1 MRQAVDPAGTEP
13 ITRSARASVFGA
25 ILGGVGRAMRARAT
39 VTILC
44 LAAILP
50 VGAIP
55 GGFFDTSRNWLFDFY
70 QRAAPALRVAP
81 QTVIID
87 IDSASLERIGQWP
100 WPRDQLARLVDA
112 ASGARV
118 VGIDIL
124 LAEPDRLSPAAWA
137 AARPDVAPE
146 TRRALT
152 ALPSNDALLAPSIA
166 RVPVVL
172 ATVAAPATNR
182 NAASAMPMIAVIE
195 AGSDPRP
202 ALPQFAGFTP
212 PLPELAAAAR
222 AVGMTSVPVE
232 MDGVLRR
239 MPAITKI
246 GSALIPAFAIELAS
260 LASGAGHVTLENGSA
275 GLWIDL
281 GDKAIHIDPQGRVW
295 ERYAEPMPA
304 TSVPAYRVLEGRV
317 DAALFHDRIV
327 LIGTSAPGLGDL
339 VATPLRHAEPGVAVQ
354 AQLIETLLAGD
365 ALWRPPATQE
375 LELVLAFGLGVF
387 AVLLLGRLPDTVY
400 AALLAGV
407 AVLMVAG
414 SFAAFRTTG
423 LLIDW
428 TFPAAILAAAAL
440 CGLAARVRREARA
453 RRGRE
458 AERQRALEL
467 LRRSQRLE
475 MVGNLAGGIA
485 HDFNN
490 LLGVIILNAEALLD
504 SIGDRPEAAEQAQ
517 DILHNALSGAE
528 LTHRLSAFTRQQPLK
543 PQRID
548 LNVLLANQVAMLRRM
563 LGKTIEVAATLAP
576 GLWLTN
582 ADPSRIGDALLN
594 LALNA
599 RDAMPDG
606 GRLIIETANAHLD
619 GPAAALHI
627 EATPG
632 DYVVLAVTDTGIGM
646 APEVAERATEPFFS
660 TKPPGSG
667 SGLGLSMI
675 DGFARQSGGHLA
687 IKSEV
692 GVGTTVRLYL
702 PRAQEG
708 AATGPDA
715 PDATAPDL
723 GGHEAILV
731 VDDNRALRDV
741 AQRNLSA
748 LGYKVVC
755 AESGPAALELL
766 RSGEKFDLLFTDV
779 VMPFGMSG
787 YELAEAARRL
797 QPGLRVLF
805 TTGYAEAIATSGH
818 EDQAARHMLRKPY
831 RRKEL
836 AEKIRALL
844 GTP

>member
-1 MRQAVDPAGTEP
+1 
-13 ITRSARASVFGA
+13 VFGA
-25 ILGGVGRAMRARAT
+25 ILGGVGRAMRTRAA

-55 GGFFDTSRNWLFDFY
+55 GGFFATSRNWLFDSY

-137 AARPDVAPE
+137 AARPDLAPE

-152 ALPSNDALLAPSIA
+152 ALPSNDALLAASIA

-172 ATVAAPATNR
+172 ATVAAPATSR
-182 NAASAMPMIAVIE
+182 NSASAMPMMAVIE

-202 ALPQFAGFTP
+202 ALPQFTGFIP
-212 PLPELAAAAR
+212 PLPELAAKAR
-222 AVGMTSVPVE
+222 AIGIVSVPVE

-246 GSALIPAFAIELAS
+246 GLALMPAFAIELAS
-260 LASGAGHVTLENGSA
+260 LASGAGHVTLESGSA
-275 GLWIDL
+275 GLWIDI
-281 GDKAIHIDPQGRVW
+281 GDKAIRSDPQGRVW
-295 ERYAEPMPA
+295 VRYAEPMPA
-304 TSVPAYRVLEGRV
+304 LSVPAYRVLEGGV
-317 DAALFHDRIV
+317 DAALFRDRIV
-327 LIGTSAPGLGDL
+327 LIGASAPGLADL
-339 VATPLRHAEPGVAVQ
+339 VATPLRHLEPGVAIH

-365 ALWRPPATQE
+365 TLWRPPAIQE
-375 LELVLAFGLGVF
+375 LELALAFGLGLF
-387 AVLLLGRLPDTVY
+387 ASLLLGRLPDAVY

-428 TFPAAILAAAAL
+428 TFPAAILAGTAL
-440 CGLAARVRREARA
+440 CALAAHVRREAWA

-458 AERQRALEL
+458 AEGQRIQEM
-467 LRRSQRLE
+467 LRRSQRME
-475 MVGNLAGGIA
+475 TMGNLAGGIA

-490 LLGVIILNAEALLD
+490 LLSVIILNAEALLD
-504 SIGDRPEAAEQAQ
+504 AISDRPGPAEQAQ
-517 DILHNALSGAE
+517 DILRNALSGAE
-528 LTHRLSAFTRQQPLK
+528 LTRRLLAFARQGPLD

-548 LNVLLANQVAMLRRM
+548 LNVLLPNHVAMLRRM
-563 LGKTIEVAATLAP
+563 LGETIEIAVSLAP
-576 GLWLTN
+576 GLWLTS
-582 ADPSRIGDALLN
+582 ADPSQIGDALLN

-606 GRLIIETANAHLD
+606 GRLTIETANVHLD
-619 GPAAALHI
+619 GPAAALHV

-632 DYVVLAVTDTGIGM
+632 DYVVLAVTDTGGGM
-646 APEVAERATEPFFS
+646 PAGVAERATEPFFS

-741 AQRNLSA
+741 ARRHLSA
-748 LGYKVVC
+748 LGYKVGF
-755 AESGPAALELL
+755 AESGPAALKLL

-779 VMPFGMSG
+779 VMPGGMTG

-797 QPGLRVLF
+797 QPGLKVLL
-805 TTGYAEAIATSGH
+805 TTGYAEAVATSGH
-818 EDQAARHMLRKPY
+818 EDQAARHMLHKPY

-836 AEKIRALL
+836 AEKIRAIL